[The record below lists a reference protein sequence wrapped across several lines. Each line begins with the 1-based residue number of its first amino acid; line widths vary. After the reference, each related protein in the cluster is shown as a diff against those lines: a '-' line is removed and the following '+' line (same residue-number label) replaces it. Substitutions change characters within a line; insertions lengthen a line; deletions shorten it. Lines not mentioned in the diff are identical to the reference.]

1 LERIKDGN
9 WCNIPSSEDDDSLG
23 KNNLFINNCHIHRIY
38 TNGYPDTINKE
49 SLYVIFNSSNHD
61 NDEKEI
67 LTKGTIKSDCLNN
80 FFKADVPYPLGKF
93 KVPKGISEGDKNYI
107 VDVEVI
113 PYTEAGY
120 FPWLSKTLT
129 IDFSRIGKDSL
140 NINKWKYYVS
150 DDTVTVNWGLDAY
163 TLPNKSISKVWL
175 EFYDNNGLVAT

>member
-1 LERIKDGN
+1 LEQDLTN
-9 WCNIPSSEDDDSLG
+9 ETPS
-23 KNNLFINNCHIHRIY
+23 INNCHIHRVY
-38 TNGYPDTINKE
+38 LNGYPSTDKGDSKYIISTNNNCDYSENEI
-49 SLYVIFNSSNHD
+49 SSKDITVN
-61 NDEKEI
+61 
-67 LTKGTIKSDCLNN
+67 SDCLNN
-80 FFKADVPYPLGKF
+80 FFKVDVPYSLGKF
-93 KVPKGISEGDKNYI
+93 KVPSGISEGDKNYI

-120 FPWLSKTLT
+120 FPWISKTLT